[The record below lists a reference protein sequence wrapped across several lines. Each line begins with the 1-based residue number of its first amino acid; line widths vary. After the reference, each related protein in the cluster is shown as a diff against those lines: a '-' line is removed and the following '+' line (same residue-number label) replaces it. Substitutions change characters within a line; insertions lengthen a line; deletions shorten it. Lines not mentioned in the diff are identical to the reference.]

1 MSRLRKTADS
11 AHLLVLNTE
20 SCGAAFQA
28 SIQSRLTVSLA
39 RKSCALGY
47 FTFGHEL
54 AHNFGCG
61 HDPGTYSN
69 NIYPGGHGHLI
80 QGGLRT
86 ILAYRAAGHTT
97 RVNYYSNPSVLY
109 PPTNTATG
117 LQQLSNNAAVLRV
130 NRFSMAD
137 TGDESGLCRDYVT
150 IESEIFSLQIV
161 LIAPSRMLQG

>member
-28 SIQSRLTVSLA
+28 SLASRLTVSLA

-61 HDPGTYSN
+61 HEPGSYSN
-69 NIYPGGHGHLI
+69 NIYPGGHGHLV

-109 PPTNTATG
+109 PPTNTPTG
-117 LQQLSNNAAVLRV
+117 LLPLYNNAAVLSL
-130 NRFSMAD
+130 NRFIMAD
-137 TGDESGLCRDYVT
+137 IGDESEKCRDYVT
-150 IESEIFSLQIV
+150 IESEIY
-161 LIAPSRMLQG
+161 